1 MAIISS
7 KGQGNS
13 PPQRKA
19 APKSSR
25 ADSTAV
31 NPEQSNASEQP
42 TASHQEGPQTQQGQP
57 EETHPN
63 RSERSQQD
71 QSQQDQ
77 AQQDQAQQDQAQ
89 SDQSQVNASR
99 SGTAEARSSSPPS
112 SEPRAATSNSP
123 PTDLTPAINSSIP
136 ASAQESQAQIA
147 GSKPKHSK
155 TRKSKPRQARSIP
168 SQPEP
173 SSSTASNPS
182 DSATADRALLTPEV
196 RPEEGSK
203 SEESLRPESI
213 QDYVGQKALKE
224 VITIAIQAAKAR
236 RESLDH
242 LLLYGPP
249 GLGKTTMSLVLAQ
262 EMGVNCK
269 ITTAPALERPRDIV
283 GLLMSLEAG
292 DLLFIDEIH
301 RLPKVTEE
309 ILYPAMED
317 FRIDITIGKGQGAR
331 TRSLPLKPF
340 TLVGATTQIG
350 ALTAPLRDRFG
361 LVQRLRFYELDE
373 LTRIVQRT
381 AQLLNTPINAAGA
394 EAIARRSR
402 GTPRIANRLL
412 KRVRDYGEVKKVGTI
427 TAEVAGTALELYN
440 VDPCGLDW
448 IDRRLLSV
456 MIENYNGGPVGLETL
471 AAATGEDSHT
481 IEEVYEPYLL
491 QIGYLQRT
499 PRGRIA
505 TPAAW
510 THLGYAAPITATPL
524 KIPGLEP

>member
-7 KGQGNS
+7 KGSAKG
-13 PPQRKA
+13 
-19 APKSSR
+19 
-25 ADSTAV
+25 
-31 NPEQSNASEQP
+31 
-42 TASHQEGPQTQQGQP
+42 QGQP
-57 EETHPN
+57 SPNPDQPAADRPDSPAADALPENPAVTPSPAAPVSVSGLDPATDPAESSQETQSQPPL
-63 RSERSQQD
+63 SPSASPKAASPKAASSQSAPSKSTPSKAAAGKAARSQQ
-71 QSQQDQ
+71 
-77 AQQDQAQQDQAQ
+77 
-89 SDQSQVNASR
+89 
-99 SGTAEARSSSPPS
+99 
-112 SEPRAATSNSP
+112 
-123 PTDLTPAINSSIP
+123 
-136 ASAQESQAQIA
+136 SQA
-147 GSKPKHSK
+147 
-155 TRKSKPRQARSIP
+155 
-168 SQPEP
+168 
-173 SSSTASNPS
+173 N
-182 DSATADRALLTPEV
+182 SAPDPGDRALLAPEA
-196 RPEEGSK
+196 RPEEASK
-203 SEESLRPESI
+203 SDESLRPQSI
-213 QDYVGQKALKE
+213 QEYVGQKSLKE
-224 VITIAIQAAKAR
+224 VLSIAIQAAKAR

-283 GLLMSLEAG
+283 GLLVSLDAG

-373 LTRIVQRT
+373 LTAIVQRT
-381 AQLLNTPINAAGA
+381 AQLLDTPVSPDGA

-427 TAEVAGTALELYN
+427 TAEVAATALELYN

-448 IDRRLLSV
+448 TDRRLLSV
-456 MIENYNGGPVGLETL
+456 MIENYNGGPVGLDTL
-471 AAATGEDSHT
+471 AAATGEDAHT

-499 PRGRIA
+499 PRGRVA

-510 THLGYAAPITATPL
+510 THLGYAAPATVTPL
-524 KIPGLEP
+524 KIPGLDLGSGPDIGNGGETG